1 MNKTEDILMERN
13 SCKNEDFWR
22 EILVNSLKKKNV
34 QGAGGIY
41 GLDGHKY
48 TAKDY
53 FYISEPT
60 AKTIADL
67 FIEFEK
73 IENNF
78 KYDQPNSTLRSD
90 KENSPLK
97 IENEDFL
104 IISLNSRLL
113 YATNVKH
120 CIFAYRCTFSFV
132 IMLFSN
138 YSNIEPKSPLYEKLI
153 DHTQIMSEKTDKSEN
168 QGNVPL
174 SQEKQINPEIYARII
189 LEIANEIISQ
199 GG

>member
-1 MNKTEDILMERN
+1 MNEKG
-13 SCKNEDFWR
+13 DFWR
-22 EILVNSLKKKNV
+22 EILERSLKKKNV

-78 KYDQPNSTLRSD
+78 KYDQPNSTLVGD
-90 KENSPLK
+90 KEGRPLN

-113 YATNVKH
+113 YATNDKH

-138 YSNIEPKSPLYEKLI
+138 YSNIKPKSPLYEKLI
-153 DHTQIMSEKTDKSEN
+153 HQDDNSTQIMSEIIDKSEN

-174 SQEKQINPEIYARII
+174 PQEKQIKPEIYARII